1 MATTPPLS
9 DWSIPSQFLNEIIG
23 LRNYLIKMIT
33 KIEKH
38 YIKISELIIDA
49 ILICLKQ
56 VRKVVGI
63 CNQPDAMN
71 SPLFG
76 VFIFDFNTLS
86 QEIIDEIKL
95 KSENYSNELD
105 YENLLENLTYSMK
118 KNIFLVNETT
128 FIESNEGSSNLRN
141 SFENTKSYM
150 KIGEI
155 LKDSEKALK
164 LKQEL
169 ATLRSQGDGETSYYA
184 SIVGP
189 SFLGKT
195 QTAFILSHHMTVFY
209 VNLLST
215 FDTGNV
221 EMQPIYR
228 ETSEFSRL
236 FLQTIQSDMI
246 KIEKNSCSSNAHDLL
261 HSRLEF
267 ETLGLLYVL
276 IHDQKLNP
284 NLSVEERFLRCCK
297 ISQVTIPKLKVPD
310 FNRKIR
316 GNRHLK

>member
-56 VRKVVGI
+56 VGKVVGI
-63 CNQPDAMN
+63 CNQSDAMN

-86 QEIIDEIKL
+86 KEIIDEIKL
-95 KSENYSNELD
+95 KSGNYANELD
-105 YENLLENLTYSMK
+105 YQNLLDLIRNLTDSMN
-118 KNIFLVNETT
+118 KNIFLVNEIT
-128 FIESNEGSSNLRN
+128 FIKSNEGSSNLRN

-164 LKQEL
+164 LKQ
-169 ATLRSQGDGETSYYA
+169 
-184 SIVGP
+184 
-189 SFLGKT
+189 
-195 QTAFILSHHMTVFY
+195 
-209 VNLLST
+209 
-215 FDTGNV
+215 
-221 EMQPIYR
+221 
-228 ETSEFSRL
+228 
-236 FLQTIQSDMI
+236 
-246 KIEKNSCSSNAHDLL
+246 
-261 HSRLEF
+261 
-267 ETLGLLYVL
+267 
-276 IHDQKLNP
+276 
-284 NLSVEERFLRCCK
+284 
-297 ISQVTIPKLKVPD
+297 
-310 FNRKIR
+310 
-316 GNRHLK
+316 

>member
-1 MATTPPLS
+1 MTKTPPLS
-9 DWSIPSQFLNEIIG
+9 DWSIPSQFLNEIQK
-23 LRNYLIKMIT
+23 LQSYLIKAIS
-33 KIEKH
+33 KI
-38 YIKISELIIDA
+38 ISSKNIVPS
-49 ILICLKQ
+49 ILHFCSEEIE
-56 VRKVVGI
+56 KVVGI
-63 CNQPDAMN
+63 CNQSDAMN

-76 VFIFDFNTLS
+76 VFIFEFNTLS
-86 QEIIDEIKL
+86 KEIIDEYKL
-95 KSENYSNELD
+95 KSDNYANEFD
-105 YENLLENLTYSMK
+105 YENLLDLIENLTDSMN
-118 KNIFLVNETT
+118 KNIFLVNEIT
-128 FIESNEGSSNLRN
+128 FIQSSSNLRN
-141 SFENTKSYM
+141 SFENTKSYI

-228 ETSEFSRL
+228 ETSGFSRL
-236 FLQTIQSDMI
+236 FLRTIQSDMI

-284 NLSVEERFLRCCK
+284 NLSVEERFIRCCLL
-297 ISQVTIPKLKVPD
+297 SQVTIPKLKVPD
-310 FNRKIR
+310 FNKKIR